1 MVQTHL
7 FREEKNKVE
16 IIDDQPGQSV
26 REKTE
31 LLLSA
36 GYCQGGYN
44 VMIGLKKGTVKLM
57 PHQSEWNEN
66 AENTVRLLRQLLGDT
81 AVDIAVALN
90 DVNDILPFTEVLKE
104 HNILFHEQ
112 DIADQRYF
120 VMEHDDIRTHHIHIV
135 KWKGTAWD
143 NYINFRDY
151 LNAYTEKAMMYDEL
165 KQSLAAQ
172 FPNDRRSYT
181 AGKQK
186 LIGRLLSEAA
196 AWRLG
201 AMNKQH

>member
-1 MVQTHL
+1 
-7 FREEKNKVE
+7 
-16 IIDDQPGQSV
+16 
-26 REKTE
+26 
-31 LLLSA
+31 
-36 GYCQGGYN
+36 
-44 VMIGLKKGTVKLM
+44 MIGLKKGTVKLM

-81 AVDIAVALN
+81 AVDIQHVGSTSVYSIHAKPIIDIAVALN

-104 HNILFHEQ
+104 YNILFHEQ

-135 KWKGTAWD
+135 KWKGTAWN

-151 LNAYTEKAMMYDEL
+151 LNAYPEKAMMYDEL
-165 KQSLAAQ
+165 KQSLAVQ
-172 FPNDRRSYT
+172 FPYDRRSYT
-181 AGKQK
+181 AGKQE

-196 AWRLG
+196 AWRRG
-201 AMNKQH
+201 SMNEQH

>member
-104 HNILFHEQ
+104 YNILFHEQ

-165 KQSLAAQ
+165 KQSLAVQ

-181 AGKQK
+181 AGKQE

-196 AWRLG
+196 AWRRG
-201 AMNKQH
+201 SMNEQH